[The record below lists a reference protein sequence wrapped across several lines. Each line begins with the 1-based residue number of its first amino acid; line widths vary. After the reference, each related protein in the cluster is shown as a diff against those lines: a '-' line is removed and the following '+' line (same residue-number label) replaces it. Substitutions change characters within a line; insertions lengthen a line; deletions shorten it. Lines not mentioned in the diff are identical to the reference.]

1 MSATSTRRA
10 LCALAVFLL
19 VTACGGSS
27 EPPRSSAEP
36 PADLSTVLTITVRNE
51 QLEEAR
57 TWLWVEGQRNRLGS
71 VRANQ
76 TETFYY
82 PLDGIRNLHLEF
94 DVMLGQRCIT
104 ADRNYGPGEQVDV
117 RIPSNN
123 VGFQGICRRR

>member
-1 MSATSTRRA
+1 MSAIPTRFA
-10 LCALAVFLL
+10 LSAFVAVLL
-19 VTACGGSS
+19 VTACGGSA

-36 PADLSTVLTITVRNE
+36 PADLSTVLAITVRNE

-57 TWLWVEGQRNRLGS
+57 TWLWVEGQRYRLGS

-104 ADRNYGPGEQVDV
+104 ADRNYGPGEAVEA
-117 RIPSNN
+117 RIPSNT
-123 VGFQGICRRR
+123 VAFQGVCRRR

>member
-1 MSATSTRRA
+1 MSAIRTRCA
-10 LCALAVFLL
+10 VSALAAALL
-19 VTACGGSS
+19 LGACGGSS
-27 EPPRSSAEP
+27 EPPRSSVEP
-36 PADLSTVLTITVRNE
+36 PTDLSTVLAITIRNE

-57 TWLWVEGQRNRLGS
+57 TWLWVEGQRYRLGS
-71 VRANQ
+71 VRSNQ

-104 ADRNYGPGEQVDV
+104 ADRNYGPGESVDV

-123 VGFQGICRRR
+123 VGFPGVCRRR